1 MSFNNIL
8 IFVFFLIIKTILYAQ
23 TPHIVSTSPGQNEL
37 NVLPETNI
45 AVVFDIEMNTTT
57 ISNSSFIVNTRST
70 GVQTGILSYNSGNRT
85 VYFDPDSDFEAGEVV
100 SVVITKQ
107 IQSIGGMTLESC
119 YIWNF
124 TVEVS
129 DGTALF
135 LMDSVYAV
143 GNGPGSIIA
152 TDLNNDNRL
161 DLVTT
166 NAYSDNISVL
176 LNKGD
181 GTFLSS
187 VTYAAG
193 DWPIKIVSGDLD
205 RDHDMDLVSV
215 NSLSYDVTVFLN
227 NGEGLFSPDSSYPV
241 AEGPLGITI
250 ADMNSDGNLDLV
262 VANSGAYVTSASI
275 SVLINTGDGT
285 FASQLTYPTG
295 LGAYAVY
302 AADFDGDGDLDI
314 TTANSR
320 ADNIS
325 VHINN
330 GYGTLTLSN
339 TYTVPA
345 FPVSVFASDFDGDGD
360 LDIST
365 ANRDDDNISILL
377 NDGSG
382 LFVFQN
388 SYAGGDGPRATFAG
402 DVDNDGDQDLLVPNE
417 FYNNIDIFLND
428 GSGNFSLSSG
438 FNVGSGPMA
447 DFVADLDNDGD
458 LDITT
463 ANWNDNQIAVFFNQ
477 DRLPEVISILPERNE
492 INVPLNSA
500 VSVTFNMEMDQA
512 SINDSTFLV
521 YGKYHGWYPGSF
533 NYNSQTKTAFFDP
546 LGDFEVGDKIT
557 IILTSGVKNFKGNF
571 LGKGFLSS
579 FSAEVLSGT
588 SIYAG
593 HMSYTQGID
602 GPWNLAVG
610 DIDSDQDNDLLV
622 ANVLNN
628 RIAIMK
634 NDGQGNFSIDTIQ
647 TGGTSPNA
655 VCASDV
661 DLDGDLDLIV
671 TNTGS
676 TDVTILENLG
686 NGIFVLGTIYPIGDG
701 NWNIFADDFNL
712 DGYPDIAVSHGYWTQ
727 MGYLSILM
735 NNGDGTFVSDSTY
748 EINNGAEPL
757 SVSGSDIDNDG
768 DLDLATISRSD
779 YGIYVYQNLGNGK
792 FQLDTTYY
800 VGSHPRQVLFADVN
814 ADYQMDLVIP
824 TLHAGGTVAIL
835 MNLGNG
841 IFGPVIH
848 NSVNSIA
855 FGAFTNDLDND
866 NDIDIISVNPA
877 TNDITVL
884 LNDGTGIFEIKE
896 NYPVGK
902 SPRAIV
908 GADWD
913 GDGDIDIATPNYD
926 DNSISVLFNVLTP
939 EIHSIN
945 PVKNELNVPTNSN
958 INVTFSI
965 DMDSIM
971 INDTTFIVSS
981 KFSGFHQGT
990 VTYDRLSKTAT
1001 FEPQSDFVVGE
1012 LVTVLLTTE
1021 IQSIQG
1027 VPLDSIYCWQF
1038 TTAVQ
1043 NGSARFKLDSSYSVG
1058 TNPYSPVS
1066 ADFDNDGDLDLATAN
1081 RNSNNISVL
1090 LNTGDANFLLSNNY
1104 EIGSQPETVFAAD
1117 LDNDGDI
1124 DLAAANRIT
1133 PGSVRILLNYGDGTF
1148 DVQPSFPS
1156 NGNEPGSIFAADL
1169 DGDSDLDL
1177 IIGNAESDNLSI
1189 FFNNGNATF
1198 VFNTNY
1204 SVGDVASAYAADLDN
1219 DGDLDLTGG
1228 LWANNAIFVLM
1239 NNGDGSFGSLSTYPV
1254 GVGPAFV
1261 KAADLNGDGYLD
1273 LCSTNHYDQTAS
1285 VLMNNG
1291 NGTFATHATYNVG
1304 VAPYIAFPADLDSDG
1319 DLDLTVQNRE
1329 DDNVSV
1335 LLNHG
1340 DGTFADQ
1347 QLFSTGD
1354 GPVNILAADLDDD
1367 GDLDLATA
1375 NINSNDVSILL
1386 NLNIPQIT
1394 SVFPT
1399 PNNLNV
1405 PADAS
1410 ISVTFDLDM
1419 DPSSIDDSTF
1429 IVYAR
1434 STGIHQ
1440 GQISYDSQTRTATF
1454 DPVNDFVAGEVVT
1467 AVLTTGILSVQ
1478 GLGLEN
1484 SQVWSF
1490 TIETGQGP
1498 AIFSSDSTYQVG
1510 SHPIS
1515 VFGAD
1520 LNSDGNPD
1528 LAIANEDSNSVSVLF
1543 NNGEGSLGPESNFP
1557 TGRVPKSVYAADFDN
1572 DGDMDLATANAVSA
1586 NISLLYNNGSGNF
1599 IVDSIDVSGLQP
1611 NWIFGADFNG
1621 DGFSDL
1627 ATANTGSHNISV
1639 FLNDGN
1645 GTFLADSVYEVINDP
1660 WSVFAADFDNDGD
1673 FDITTASYQA
1683 NSIRVLFNNGDGI
1696 FVLDSIYGVYG
1707 CQSVIAA
1714 DLNGDSYV
1722 DLATVNN
1729 DLDRVSVLLNAGN
1742 GTFGVQS
1749 LYPVGGFP
1757 VDISSADFDGDGDLD
1772 LATSNLGS
1780 QDISVLLNNG
1790 DATFAA
1796 QLQYPVNDPY
1806 GVYSADF
1813 DTDGDLDIAV
1823 TNWSTNAVTLLMNRE
1838 VVGLETSK
1846 DLIPKQFALHQNYPN
1861 PFNPVTF
1868 INYDLPKKERVE
1880 IIIYNALGEIVKTLV
1895 SKDQVPGYHTAV
1907 WDATNNFGSKV
1918 SSGLYFYR
1926 LQAGEFISTKKL
1938 LLLK

>member
-1 MSFNNIL
+1 MSFNNVL

-45 AVVFDIEMNTTT
+45 AVVFDIEMNSTT
-57 ISNSSFIVNTRST
+57 INNSSFIVNTRST

-365 ANRDDDNISILL
+365 ANRDGDNISILL

-546 LGDFEVGDKIT
+546 LDDFEVGDKIT

-701 NWNIFADDFNL
+701 NWNIFTDDFNL

-971 INDTTFIVSS
+971 INDSTFIVSS

-1038 TTAVQ
+1038 TTAVHK
-1043 NGSARFKLDSSYSVG
+1043 GSGHFELDSSYSVG
-1058 TNPYSPVS
+1058 ANPYSPVA
-1066 ADFDNDGDLDLATAN
+1066 ADFDRDGDLDLVTAN
-1081 RNSNNISVL
+1081 RSSNNISVL
-1090 LNTGDANFLLSNNY
+1090 LNAGDANFLLSNNY

-1156 NGNEPGSIFAADL
+1156 NGNEPGSICAADL

-1177 IIGNAESDNLSI
+1177 IIGNDGTVSI
-1189 FFNNGNATF
+1189 FFNNGDATF
-1198 VFNTNY
+1198 IFEANY
-1204 SVGDVASAYAADLDN
+1204 SIAGGASVNAADLDN

-1285 VLMNNG
+1285 ILMNNG

-1354 GPVNILAADLDDD
+1354 GPINVLAADLDID
-1367 GDLDLATA
+1367 GDLDLVTA

-1394 SVFPT
+1394 SIFPT
-1399 PNNLNV
+1399 LNHLNV
-1405 PADAS
+1405 MRDAS
-1410 ISVTFDLDM
+1410 ISVTFDMDM
-1419 DPSSIDDSTF
+1419 DALTFQDATF
-1429 IVYAR
+1429 IVYTR
-1434 STGIHQ
+1434 SAGILQ
-1440 GQISYDSQTRTATF
+1440 GTISYDSKTRTATF
-1454 DPVNDFVAGEVVT
+1454 DPDHDFDAGEVVT
-1467 AVLTTGILSVQ
+1467 AVLTTGILSAQ
-1478 GLGLEN
+1478 GLALAK
-1484 SQVWSF
+1484 SHAWSF
-1490 TIETGQGP
+1490 TVEADQAP
-1498 AIFSSDSTYQVG
+1498 ATFSSDSTYQVEA
-1510 SHPIS
+1510 SPVS

-1520 LNSDGNPD
+1520 LNSDGHID
-1528 LAIANEDSNSVSVLF
+1528 LATANEDSNSVSVLL
-1543 NNGEGSLGPESNFP
+1543 NNGDGSLGLQMRIP
-1557 TGRVPKSVYAADFDN
+1557 TGRATKSVYATDLDN

-1599 IVDSIDVSGLQP
+1599 IVDSVDVSGMQP
-1611 NWIFGADFNG
+1611 VSIFATDFDG
-1621 DGFSDL
+1621 DGYADL
-1627 ATANTGSHNISV
+1627 ATANSSSNNVSV
-1639 FLNDGN
+1639 LLNKGD
-1645 GTFLADSVYEVINDP
+1645 GTFSTDSLYPVDVAPFSIT
-1660 WSVFAADFDNDGD
+1660 AADLDNDGD
-1673 FDITTASYQA
+1673 FDITTVNVSAKTVS
-1683 NSIRVLFNNGDGI
+1683 VLLNKGDGT
-1696 FVLDSIYGVYG
+1696 FVPDSVYVVG
-1707 CQSVIAA
+1707 FSWSIVAA
-1714 DLNGDSYV
+1714 DLNGDNYV
-1722 DLATVNN
+1722 DLATANFDSNN
-1729 DLDRVSVLLNAGN
+1729 VAILLNLGN
-1742 GTFGVQS
+1742 GTFGNQAV
-1749 LYPVGGFP
+1749 YPVGNIPMSIFA
-1757 VDISSADFDGDGDLD
+1757 ADLDGDGDID
-1772 LATSNLGS
+1772 LATTNIGS
-1780 QDISVLLNNG
+1780 TSISLLLNNG
-1790 DATFAA
+1790 DANFTSQTQFTV
-1796 QLQYPVNDPY
+1796 LDPY
-1806 GVYSADF
+1806 GLFSVDF
-1813 DTDGDLDIAV
+1813 DADGDLDIAV
-1823 TNWSTNAVTLLMNRE
+1823 TNWSPHTVTLLMNRE
-1838 VVGLETSK
+1838 LVGLKTPG
-1846 DLIPKQFALHQNYPN
+1846 DQIPKQFALHQNYPN

-1868 INYDLPKKERVE
+1868 INYDLPKRERVDL
-1880 IIIYNALGEIVKTLV
+1880 IIYNTLGQKVKTLL
-1895 SKDQVPGYHTAV
+1895 SKNQESGYYTAV
-1907 WDATNNFGSKV
+1907 WDATNDNGNKV

-1926 LQAGEFISTKKL
+1926 LQAGKFIDTKKVI
-1938 LLLK
+1938 LLK